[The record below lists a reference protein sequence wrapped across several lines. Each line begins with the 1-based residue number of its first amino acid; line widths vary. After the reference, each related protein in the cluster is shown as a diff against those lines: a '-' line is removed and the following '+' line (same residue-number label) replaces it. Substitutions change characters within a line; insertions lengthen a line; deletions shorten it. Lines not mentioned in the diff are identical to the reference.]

1 MDTLETAA
9 DALSPCGKKRPLSL
23 KARAVQYLARREY
36 SRAELRS
43 KLRRYLLPQDDPGE
57 LERVLDELQE
67 KNLLS
72 ETRYAESRVRTRSG
86 RFGNARLE
94 YELRQQGVP
103 AEAIAEALE
112 PFKENEAE
120 RALALWRRRFS
131 SPADT
136 PKERAKQ
143 IRYLLARGFSF
154 DTVQEVLRLA
164 EELP

>member
-1 MDTLETAA
+1 M
-9 DALSPCGKKRPLSL
+9 
-23 KARAVQYLARREY
+23 
-36 SRAELRS
+36 
-43 KLRRYLLPQDDPGE
+43 
-57 LERVLDELQE
+57 
-67 KNLLS
+67 
-72 ETRYAESRVRTRSG
+72 
-86 RFGNARLE
+86 
-94 YELRQQGVP
+94 P